1 MAGLTPFSLSAAI
14 AAIGV
19 AEVYIGDP
27 ITAINGMLSLG
38 AVEGTI
44 EVSPGYNSNP
54 LAAPELTGD
63 VAHQMVTTLGNVTV
77 RIPLIVADMSVIP
90 KISPTGTT
98 GGGFSIPQKAAETS
112 VLIIPR
118 SQVGGSLVNTTGLTA
133 GWTRTAGNGV
143 GASSGAPAAPTNA
156 IWLWRATPTYAS
168 LPFQYGNGGKVI
180 IEVTYTAMFD
190 GTKPEGHKVFTIGDP
205 TAITPT
211 PIPVKL

>member
-19 AEVYIGDP
+19 AEVYTGSVA
-27 ITAINGMLSLG
+27 AINGMTSLG
-38 AVEGTI
+38 GVEGTV
-44 EVSPGYNSNP
+44 EVTPGYNSNA
-54 LAAPELTGD
+54 LSAPELTGD

-77 RIPLIVADMSVIP
+77 TIPLIIADMSVIP

-98 GGGFSIPQKAAETS
+98 GGGFSIPQKAAETT

-118 SQVGGSLVNTTGLTA
+118 NLVGGSLVNTTGLTA

-143 GASSGAPAAPTNA
+143 AGASGAGAAPVNA

-168 LPFQYGNGGKVI
+168 LPFAYGNGGKI
-180 IEVTYTAMFD
+180 IITVTYTAMFD

-205 TAITPT
+205 TAVTPT
-211 PIPVKL
+211 PIPVLL

>member
-1 MAGLTPFSLSAAI
+1 MPGLTPFSLSAAI

-19 AEVYIGDP
+19 AEVYTGS
-27 ITAINGMLSLG
+27 TGAINGMISLG
-38 AVEGTI
+38 GVEGTI
-44 EVSPGYNSNP
+44 EVTPGYNTNP
-54 LAAPELTGD
+54 LSAPELTGD

-77 RIPLIVADMSVIP
+77 RIPLIVADMTVIT

-98 GGGFSIPQKAAETS
+98 GGGFSIPQKAQETT

-118 SQVGGSLVNTTGLTA
+118 NQVGGSLVNTTGLTA

-190 GTKPEGHKVFTIGDP
+190 GTRPEGHKVFSIGDP
-205 TAITPT
+205 TAIAPT
-211 PIPVKL
+211 PIPVFL

>member
-1 MAGLTPFSLSAAI
+1 MPGLTPFSLSVAI

-38 AVEGTI
+38 GVEGTI
-44 EVSPGYNSNP
+44 EVSPGYNTNP
-54 LAAPELTGD
+54 LTAPELTGD
-63 VAHQMVTTLGNVTV
+63 VAHQMSTTLGNVTV
-77 RIPLIVADMSVIP
+77 KIPLIIADMSVIP

-118 SQVGGSLVNTTGLTA
+118 NQVGGSLVNTTGLTA
-133 GWTRTAGNGV
+133 GWARTAGNGV

-156 IWLWRATPTYAS
+156 IWFWRATPTYAS
-168 LPFQYGNGGKVI
+168 LPFQYANGGKII
-180 IEVTYTAMFD
+180 IEVTFTAMFD

-211 PIPVKL
+211 PIATKL